1 MRVVRRALLLVVIL
15 ATFSAAADTLFPL
28 YEKYLAAIGDGD
40 LAKAKSFLTQGKAAQ
55 TSSVSD
61 IDVISPKANLRLHKE
76 ILEGDD
82 ATLIVTADVAENPS
96 TGRVQFLREKGQWKI
111 LSEMWDI
118 GGSPDDGA
126 ETEVIQPKTEAQRE
140 AIRKLREKGFPMPT
154 PDFLVMTAGTG
165 DLEAVKLFV
174 AAGYSVDTKDRGTP
188 AIVNAASSGH
198 GEIVQYLIDAGADVN
213 AVDEVN
219 TTALMRAASNCDQ
232 TATIKA
238 LLKAGART
246 DIKSAG
252 DSTALQLAEWSN
264 CTDNAKAISAAKK
277 K

>member
-1 MRVVRRALLLVVIL
+1 VIL

-28 YEKYLAAIGDGD
+28 YEKYLAAIADGD
-40 LAKAKSFLTQGKAAQ
+40 LAKAKSFLTKGKAAQ

-61 IDVISPKANLRLHKE
+61 LDVISPKENVRVHQE
-76 ILEGDD
+76 IIEGDD
-82 ATLIVTADVAENPS
+82 ATLIVAADAGGNPS
-96 TGRVQFLREKGQWKI
+96 SGRVQFLRENGKWKI
-111 LSEMWDI
+111 LSEMWDL
-118 GGSPDDGA
+118 GGYPEDTPADVP
-126 ETEVIQPKTEAQRE
+126 ETQVIQPKTEAQRE

-188 AIVNAASSGH
+188 AIVNAAMSGR
-198 GEIVQYLIDAGADVN
+198 GEIVQYLIEAGADVN

-219 TTALMRAASNCDQ
+219 TTALMRAADQCDQ

-264 CTDNAKAISAAKK
+264 CTENAAAIRGAKK
-277 K
+277 KK